1 MAIITGK
8 AYFAKL
14 DVAENPFGDRK
25 KYSINILL
33 EDAKTLGAMKK
44 EGFHVKDKDKYHPAP
59 YMPIYTYEKTTDGR
73 PLHKPRI
80 FDTQK
85 NIINNSIS
93 SSIGND
99 SIVNVSYKKFDYDV
113 GGNKGSRPIL
123 KDVQIVKLVDRGLSE
138 EFEKQDD
145 GYVAPIPADE
155 EAVLIEEQEELPF
168 SA

>member
-8 AYFAKL
+8 AYYTKL

-33 EDAKTLGAMKK
+33 EDDKTLKAMKK
-44 EGFHVKDKDKYHPAP
+44 EGFNIKNADKYHPSP
-59 YMPIYTYEKTTDGR
+59 YMPIYTYEKTPDGR
-73 PLHKPRI
+73 PLHKPRV

-85 NIINNSIS
+85 NIIDSSIS
-93 SSIGND
+93 SNIGNG

-123 KDVQIVKLVDRGLSE
+123 KDVQLVELKDRGSPE
-138 EFEKQDD
+138 EFEKQDT
-145 GYVAPIPADE
+145 GYVAPVPADE

>member
-1 MAIITGK
+1 
-8 AYFAKL
+8 
-14 DVAENPFGDRK
+14 
-25 KYSINILL
+25 
-33 EDAKTLGAMKK
+33 MKK
-44 EGFHVKDKDKYHPAP
+44 EGFHIKKEVDYNDSP
-59 YMPIYTYEKTTDGR
+59 YMVIYTYEKTTNGK

-85 NIINNSIS
+85 NIIDSSIS
-93 SSIGND
+93 NNIGNG

-123 KDVQIVKLVDRGLSE
+123 KDVQLVELKDRGSPE
-138 EFEKQDD
+138 EFEKQDT
-145 GYVAPIPADE
+145 GYVAPVPADE

>member
-1 MAIITGK
+1 MAIISGK

-14 DVAENPFGDRK
+14 DTPENPFGDRK

-33 EDAKTLGAMKK
+33 DDDKKLKAMKK
-44 EGFHVKDKDKYHPAP
+44 EGFHIKKEDDYHPSP
-59 YMPIYTYEKTTDGR
+59 YMVIYTYEKTTNGK

-80 FDTQK
+80 FDPQK
-85 NIINNSIS
+85 NIIDSSIS
-93 SSIGND
+93 NNIGNG

-123 KDVQIVKLVDRGLSE
+123 KDVQLVELKDRGSPE
-138 EFEKQDD
+138 EFEKQDT
-145 GYVAPIPADE
+145 GYVAPVPADE

>member
-1 MAIITGK
+1 MAIISGK

-14 DVAENPFGDRK
+14 DAPENPFGDRK
-25 KYSINILL
+25 EYSINILL
-33 EDAKTLGAMKK
+33 DDDKKLKAMKK
-44 EGFHVKDKDKYHPAP
+44 EGFHIKKEDDYHPSP
-59 YMPIYTYEKTTDGR
+59 YMVIYTYEKTTNGK

-85 NIINNSIS
+85 NIIDSSIS
-93 SSIGND
+93 NNIGNG

-123 KDVQIVKLVDRGLSE
+123 KDVQLVELKDRGSPE
-138 EFEKQDD
+138 EFEKQDT
-145 GYVAPIPADE
+145 GYVAPVPADE

>member
-1 MAIITGK
+1 MAIISGK

-14 DVAENPFGDRK
+14 DTPENPFGDRK

-33 EDAKTLGAMKK
+33 DDDKKLKAMKK
-44 EGFHVKDKDKYHPAP
+44 EGFHIKKEDDYHPSP
-59 YMPIYTYEKTTDGR
+59 YMVIYTYEKTTNGK

-85 NIINNSIS
+85 NIIDSSIS
-93 SSIGND
+93 NNIGNG

-123 KDVQIVKLVDRGLSE
+123 KDVQLV
-138 EFEKQDD
+138 
-145 GYVAPIPADE
+145 
-155 EAVLIEEQEELPF
+155 
-168 SA
+168 